1 MNTRAPISQ
10 QILVMAIAPLFL
22 ALMLVFTGFLLIENH
37 HQSQHN
43 QRLVS
48 LNRNA
53 LERAAPDG
61 ALNLSE
67 YTTIARQLLYIEP
80 ITHLSL
86 VHAEREPDQ
95 HFGLPL
101 VLPDRAWLN
110 RANETGIRD
119 GDLSLTAFP
128 VQLPGGPAWVVLGI
142 NIAQFRMVRYESYFL
157 FLISAT
163 SALILVTFFSWKLR
177 RSIMRPLKKIT
188 RELKEIQNN
197 AELQTVD
204 TPANPLYSELV
215 NSLNDILR
223 TQHQNREEM
232 QTYVEQST
240 LELRETL
247 ETVEI
252 QNIELDIARK
262 NAVQASKAKSEF
274 LANTSHELRT
284 PLNGILGFAGL
295 LLKTPLTNQQRDYL
309 GTVEQ
314 SAQGLLTVINDILD
328 FSKLETGELTLE
340 YKPVFIREVIE
351 EIFQLYAPQAHE
363 KNLRLLS
370 HINENVQQNLL
381 GDPLRL
387 KQVISNLVSN
397 AIKFSTRGNI
407 LVKVTSLGEMDQ
419 QAEIKFSV
427 SDNGIGLSD
436 QQQAQLFGAFSKG
449 DNSDRQ
455 LQGGAGLGLAIA
467 KGLISRMHGD
477 IGVESTLQL
486 GSTFWFTVRLGIATR
501 HSAQGD
507 LSNTLQEISV
517 MVYDADEQCR
527 TEIVHHLAAWGVNHI
542 ACSEFNQIDE
552 LLSQS
557 PQNASIDLVLLDAY
571 TGLNCFDKDKLLNI
585 IHRLNAHH
593 QLPIIILAPASIRR
607 LLQEDIAGLNTVIV
621 SRPIIHTKLYQTIC
635 NQLNI
640 TQPLPGSRNSTAT
653 TTAEIART
661 TPLKVLVVDDNPANL
676 KLVMEFLKGLNVC
689 SHPADDGMQALSL
702 FESTS
707 FDLILMDV
715 QMPGMDGL
723 ETTRRIRALESSTR
737 TPIVALTAHAVD
749 EQKTRLLLAGMDD
762 YLSKPVSEA
771 DLKMI
776 IERWVT
782 QVASSHEPE
791 LRAPR
796 AVSDGFLPSPGPER
810 ELPGPSLF
818 DWKESLQLARNNPDL
833 ATDMLTMLL
842 ESIEDTRSELID
854 AQAARDTGRLQ
865 EVIHKFHGGCCYC
878 GVPALRNASREMEQ
892 TLLNDAS
899 YESNEDALQ
908 SVLREMKRLEE
919 WAMEMDIEALFGD
932 PASD

>member
-1 MNTRAPISQ
+1 
-10 QILVMAIAPLFL
+10 MAIAPLML

-37 HQSQHN
+37 HQHQHT

-53 LERAAPDG
+53 LERFTTEGTLDLPK
-61 ALNLSE
+61 

-86 VHAEREPDQ
+86 VRTGGEANQ

-101 VLPDRAWLN
+101 VLSDRGWLQQ
-110 RANETGIRD
+110 ATESQKRD
-119 GDLSLTAFP
+119 ADLALTAFP
-128 VQLPGGPAWVVLGI
+128 VQLADGRAWVVLGI

-157 FLISAT
+157 FLVSAFT
-163 SALILVTFFSWKLR
+163 ALSLIAFFSWKLR
-177 RSIMRPLKKIT
+177 RSIMRPLRKII
-188 RELKEIQNN
+188 RELKEVLNN
-197 AELQTVD
+197 AGLHTIE
-204 TPANPLYSELV
+204 TPENPLYAELV
-215 NSLNDILR
+215 ASLNDILKV
-223 TQHQNREEM
+223 QHQNREEM
-232 QTYVEQST
+232 QSYVEQST

-295 LLKTPLTNQQRDYL
+295 LHKTPLTNQQRDYL

-340 YKPVFIREVIE
+340 YKPVFIREIVE

-387 KQVISNLVSN
+387 KQVLSNLVSN

-407 LVKVTSLGEMDQ
+407 LVRVTNLGETDQ

-449 DNSDRQ
+449 DSSDGQ

-486 GSTFWFTVRLGIATR
+486 GSTFWFTVRLGIAAR
-501 HSAQGD
+501 HAEQSS
-507 LSNTLQEISV
+507 LNNTLREICAL
-517 MVYDADEQCR
+517 VYDADEQCR
-527 TEIVHHLAAWGVNHI
+527 AEIVHHLTAWGVHHV
-542 ACSEFNQIDE
+542 ACSEFSQIDE
-552 LLSQS
+552 RLSHPPEDS
-557 PQNASIDLVLLDAY
+557 PIDLVLLDAY
-571 TGLNCFDKDKLLNI
+571 TGLNCFDKDKLLSI
-585 IHRLNAHH
+585 IHRLNARY

-621 SRPIIHTKLYQTIC
+621 SRPIIHTTLHQTIC

-640 TQPLPGSRNSTAT
+640 TQPLTASRSLTGSAQVGIVRA
-653 TTAEIART
+653 A
-661 TPLKVLVVDDNPANL
+661 PLKVLVVDDNPANL
-676 KLVMEFLKGLNVC
+676 KLVMEFLKGLNVF
-689 SHPADDGMQALSL
+689 SHPADSGIQALSV

-723 ETTRRIRALESSTR
+723 ETTRRIRALESGNR

-771 DLKMI
+771 DLRMI

-782 QVASSHEPE
+782 QPIQAYEPRLART
-791 LRAPR
+791 LRENLHTAPPR
-796 AVSDGFLPSPGPER
+796 LDAAGT
-810 ELPGPSLF
+810 SLF
-818 DWKESLQLARNNPDL
+818 DWKESMQLARNKPDL

-842 ESIEDTRSELID
+842 ESIADTRDELIV
-854 AQAARDTGRLQ
+854 AQEASDTERLQ
-865 EVIHKFHGGCCYC
+865 EAIHKFHGGCCYC
-878 GVPALRNASREMEQ
+878 GVPALRHASRELEQ
-892 TLLNDAS
+892 ALLGAAPP
-899 YESNEDALQ
+899 EHIKEALQ
-908 SVLREMKRLEE
+908 TVLDEMKRLEE
-919 WAMEMDIEALFGD
+919 WAREMDIEALFGD
-932 PASD
+932 TD